1 MEKQQLVTVV
11 SPNALNLKGMKAS
24 IKLTTLALLL
34 LNTFT
39 FKSNAQQQDK
49 KFKDG
54 LKIYLSED
62 SSKYI
67 KATGLAQIWIRYN
80 DNNPGS
86 TIYGTPKKETFD
98 VGLRRVRYQIFSQV
112 STNVF
117 FYSQIGINSVNS
129 LSARKTGLFFHDVTG
144 EYLVYK
150 NYFTI
155 GAGLS
160 GWNGTARFSS
170 SGVATILGMD
180 LPVVQETTNDVTDQF
195 VRKLG
200 IYAKGK
206 ITGFD
211 YRFSVSNPFPIQN
224 AIAAVATLP
233 ATGKNVAYFSTNA
246 PKLHYQ
252 GYFMWQFFDKESN
265 QLPYMT
271 GSYLGKKKVLN
282 IGAGF
287 AFEKDAMCYRNANQD
302 TVLTPLKQ
310 FGIDV
315 FYDSYL
321 DKTKQNAIT
330 AYVSFLN
337 YDFGPNYIR
346 NTGAMNTA
354 NGVNG
359 NASFNGPG
367 NAFPLIGTGQ
377 VLFGQIG
384 YLFRKDLLKS
394 YGTLQP
400 YFSGLFANYEKLKD
414 PVLVY
419 DLGLNWIMGASNSK
433 ISLDYQSRPIFN
445 SDING
450 NISESRSARRG
461 QLVLQYQLAF

>member
-1 MEKQQLVTVV
+1 MVTVV
-11 SPNALNLKGMKAS
+11 SPNALNLKGMKAY
-24 IKLTTLALLL
+24 IKLTTLAVLLM
-34 LNTFT
+34 NTFT
-39 FKSNAQQQDK
+39 FKSHAQLQDK

-54 LKIYLSED
+54 LKIYLSDD
-62 SSKYI
+62 SIKYI
-67 KATGLAQIWIRYN
+67 KATGLAQIWMRYN

-86 TIYGTPKKETFD
+86 TIYGTPKNETFD
-98 VGLRRVRYQIFSQV
+98 VGLRRVRYQIMSQV
-112 STNVF
+112 SKKVF
-117 FYSQIGINSVNS
+117 FYTQIGINSVNS
-129 LSARKTGLFFHDVTG
+129 LSARKTGIFFHDVTG
-144 EYLVYK
+144 EYSVYK

-155 GAGLS
+155 GTGLS

-180 LPVVQETTNDVTDQF
+180 LPVVQETTNDISDQF

-206 ITGFD
+206 IIGFD
-211 YRFSVSNPFPIQN
+211 YRLSVSNPFPVQN
-224 AIAAVATLP
+224 AITAVASLP
-233 ATGKNVAYFSTNA
+233 ATENNVAYFSTNA

-252 GYFMWQFFDKESN
+252 GYVMWQFFDKESN
-265 QLPYMT
+265 QLPYMA
-271 GSYLGKKKVLN
+271 GSYLGKKRVLN

-287 AFEKDAMCYRNANQD
+287 AFEKDAMWYRNSNQD
-302 TVLTPLKQ
+302 TVLTPLQQ

-315 FYDSYL
+315 FFDSYL
-321 DKTKQNAIT
+321 DKNKQNAIT
-330 AYVSFLN
+330 AYISFLN

-346 NTGAMNTA
+346 NAGAMNTA

-377 VLFGQIG
+377 VVFGQIG

-400 YFSGLFANYEKLKD
+400 YFSILYANYEKLKD

-419 DLGLNWIMGASNSK
+419 DLGLNWIMGESNSK

-445 SDING
+445 SDLNG
-450 NISESRSARRG
+450 NISDSKSERRG

>member
-11 SPNALNLKGMKAS
+11 SPGASKQRGMKRDM
-24 IKLTTLALLL
+24 KLVTVVVAMLC
-34 LNTFT
+34 TFT
-39 FKSNAQQQDK
+39 FKSSPQQLDK
-49 KFKDG
+49 KYKEG
-54 LKIYLSED
+54 LKIYLSDD
-62 SSKYI
+62 STKYI
-67 KATGLAQIWIRYN
+67 KATGLAQIWVRYSN
-80 DNNPGS
+80 NNPGS

-98 VGLRRVRYQIFSQV
+98 VGLRRVRYQIMSQV
-112 STNVF
+112 SNKVF
-117 FYSQIGINSVNS
+117 FYTQIGINSVNS

-144 EYLVYK
+144 EYSVYK
-150 NYFTI
+150 NYFTV

-160 GWNGTARFSS
+160 GWNGTSRFSS
-170 SGVATILGMD
+170 SGVAAILGMD
-180 LPVVQETTNDVTDQF
+180 LPVVQEPTNDVTDQF

-200 IYAKGK
+200 VYAKGK
-206 ITGFD
+206 IAGFD
-211 YRFSVSNPFPIQN
+211 YRFSVSNPFPVQN
-224 AIAAVATLP
+224 SIAAVAALP
-233 ATGKNVAYFSTNA
+233 ATGNNMAYFSTNA

-252 GYFMWQFFDKESN
+252 GYAMWQFFDKESN
-265 QLPYMT
+265 QLPYMA

-287 AFEKDAMCYRNANQD
+287 AFEKDAMCYRNSNQD
-302 TVLTPLKQ
+302 TISTPLKQ

-337 YDFGPNYIR
+337 YNFGPNYIR
-346 NTGAMNTA
+346 NAGAMNTA

-359 NASFNGPG
+359 NASFNGAG

-377 VLFGQIG
+377 VLFGQVG
-384 YLFRKDLLKS
+384 YLFRKDLMKS

-400 YFSGLFANYEKLKD
+400 YISGLYANYEKLND
-414 PVLVY
+414 PVMVY
-419 DLGLNWIMGASNSK
+419 DLGVNWIMGGSNSK

-445 SDING
+445 TDVNG
-450 NISESRSARRG
+450 NISETKSARRG
-461 QLVLQYQLAF
+461 QVVLQYQVAF